1 MSDLKA
7 VWLVAVVLAIALPA
21 SASADE
27 VWVPPE
33 GGAVSE
39 EIAADDGR
47 VVFLGSLGPGPLGL
61 IEGFGAEAR
70 PLPATKESENAAIRG
85 LDLGT
90 DGRGRPVAVYG
101 FHQGEGPDRLYRY
114 DFAAGRA
121 RVMLSSRKDCAVS
134 NPHIERGVLYFRREG
149 RRSRRGCRPGIFAK
163 RPGKRLRRLTTRAYF
178 DFDVSGRVVAF
189 IRDRVLDRGNLSDG
203 VPSFGLNELHL
214 LRVGEGR
221 GRLVATVGYRWNPRY
236 EDYGGAFFSG
246 VSLDEGNVY
255 WRRVNYDTGES
266 DLLRAPVREP
276 EAITTLSAEGR
287 ALPYPRAS
295 TFPASGYAVDGDH
308 IYYGSVDYDH
318 STGAERGSALGRVA
332 PLPPVFE

>member
-1 MSDLKA
+1 
-7 VWLVAVVLAIALPA
+7 LPA

-33 GGAVSE
+33 GGVVSE

-70 PLPATKESENAAIRG
+70 SLPATKETEKAAIRD

-101 FHQGEGPDRLYRY
+101 FHQGDGRDRLYRY

-121 RVMLSSRKDCAVS
+121 RVMLTSRRDCAVS
-134 NPHIERGVLYFRREG
+134 SPHIERGVLYFRREG
-149 RRSRRGCRPGIFAK
+149 RRPRRGCRPGIFAK
-163 RPGKRLRRLTTRAYF
+163 RPGEPLRRLTTRAYY

-189 IRDRVLDRGNLSDG
+189 IRDRVLERGDPSEG
-203 VPSFGLNELHL
+203 IPSFGLNEVYL
-214 LRVGEGR
+214 LPFGER
-221 GRLVATVGYRWNPRY
+221 RARLVATAGYRSNPRY
-236 EDYGGAFFSG
+236 EDYGGVFFSR
-246 VSLDEGNVY
+246 VTLNEGNVY
-255 WRRVNYDTGES
+255 WKRFNPDTGEL

-276 EAITTLSAEGR
+276 EAIATLRAEGR
-287 ALPYPRAS
+287 VLPYPRAS
-295 TFPASGYAVDGDH
+295 TFPAGGYAVDGDH
-308 IYYGSVDYDH
+308 IYYDSVDYDP
-318 STGAERGSALGRVA
+318 STGAERGSALARVT